1 VVEVAEKIVDS
12 DGWQQLT
19 MTSLAA
25 KLGVRG
31 PSLYN
36 HVESIEAL
44 LAEVQIRAL
53 AALSNRLQLA
63 SMGKVRAD
71 CIRAMAAAQ
80 RAYATEHRGLYEL
93 AMSQAI
99 DLEGMATASVPAGE
113 ALSAAIRSFG
123 LQEVTMELGLS
134 CLAPLHG
141 VITLD
146 RTRLM
151 PEVNTDLVYE
161 RVVRAVILMLET
173 EGSASD

>member
-1 VVEVAEKIVDS
+1 VVEVAEVLVDS
-12 DGWQQLT
+12 AGWQQLT

-25 KLGVRG
+25 KLGVRS

-36 HVESIEAL
+36 HVDSIEAL
-44 LAEVQIRAL
+44 LGEVQARAL
-53 AALSNRLQLA
+53 AALSDRLQRA
-63 SMGKVRAD
+63 AMGRVRAE

-80 RAYATEHRGLYEL
+80 RSYAIEHGGLYEL

-99 DLEGMATASVPAGE
+99 DLEATAAASAPAGE
-113 ALSAAIRSFG
+113 ALTAAVRSFG
-123 LQEVTMELGLS
+123 VQEVTMELGLA

-151 PEVNTDLVYE
+151 PEANTDVAYELV
-161 RVVRAVILMLET
+161 VDAVILMLERA
-173 EGSASD
+173 GAA